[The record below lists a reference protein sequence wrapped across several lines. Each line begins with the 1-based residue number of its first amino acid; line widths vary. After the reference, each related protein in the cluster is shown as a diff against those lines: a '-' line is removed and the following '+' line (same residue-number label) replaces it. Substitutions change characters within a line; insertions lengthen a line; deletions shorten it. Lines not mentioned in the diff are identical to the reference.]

1 MNVNLLEKQL
11 SGTAHSRFFS
21 ELFSNSLHFPIA
33 NALLEMLI
41 EGPKILTEPDL
52 YTILLACL
60 VQAYFL
66 SDWQGLKRLPGN
78 LIGPAVYTFIEFG
91 MEEKLKF
98 FQAPNHIFYWCFG
111 LAFGLLQA
119 IRPNLKG
126 AWLAFIVIFEE
137 IIRASILVVMY
148 YIFEL
153 KTDPQQLM
161 SVQAFFSH
169 QSHRFFSAV
178 AILLGLNSGLA
189 NLNAKKY
196 LDLLRE
202 TLAKLKIYSEWL
214 LGRDLLGQ
222 AMVNP
227 TALELKR
234 LNRAVL
240 FMDIRGFTRWSE
252 PLVPEQVVNML
263 NRYYQTA
270 ESVVVQH
277 RVIKFKFSAD
287 EVLAIFP
294 DVDQALHA
302 AMTLSIRIGMLLED
316 YDLGAGVGLHFGS
329 VVEGLLG
336 THDVKFYDVIGD
348 TVNTAKR
355 IESVA
360 HAGEVLISDAVR
372 LVMNRSFRV
381 GDERSVTVKGKEY
394 PISVYLLDGMSIIDK
409 SQERAGAETKPTNFL
424 IHPKEFMLFYK
435 ENLGMAALLLFIG
448 LTGVLLLLSQR

>member
-1 MNVNLLEKQL
+1 MKLNLLEKRL
-11 SGTAHSRFFS
+11 FGTAGSRFFN

-52 YTILLACL
+52 YTILFACL

-66 SDWQGLKRLPGN
+66 SHWKGLKRLPGN

-91 MEEKLKF
+91 IEENLKF

-153 KTDPQQLM
+153 KTAPQQVISLQ
-161 SVQAFFSH
+161 VFFSDP
-169 QSHRFFSAV
+169 SHRFFSAV

-189 NLNAKKY
+189 NLNARKY

-202 TLAKLKIYSEWL
+202 TFAQLKVYSEWL

-222 AMVNP
+222 AIVNP
-227 TALELKR
+227 AALELKR

-270 ESVVVQH
+270 ESVISQH
-277 RVIKFKFSAD
+277 HAIKFKFSAD

-294 DVDQALHA
+294 DVDDALHA
-302 AMTLSIRIGMLLED
+302 ATTLSIQTRMLLD
-316 YDLGAGVGLHFGS
+316 SYHLGAGIGLHFGP

-336 THDVKFYDVIGD
+336 TNDVKFYDVIGD

-360 HAGEVLISDAVR
+360 HAGEVLISDSVR
-372 LVMNRSFRV
+372 LVMNHSFRA
-381 GDERSVTVKGKEY
+381 GAERSVTVKGKEY
-394 PISVYLLDGMSIIDK
+394 PISVYLIDGMSTIGK
-409 SQERAGAETKPTNFL
+409 GQERADAKAKPTSFL
-424 IHPKEFMLFYK
+424 IHPEEFILFYK

-448 LTGVLLLLSQR
+448 LTGVILLVSQW